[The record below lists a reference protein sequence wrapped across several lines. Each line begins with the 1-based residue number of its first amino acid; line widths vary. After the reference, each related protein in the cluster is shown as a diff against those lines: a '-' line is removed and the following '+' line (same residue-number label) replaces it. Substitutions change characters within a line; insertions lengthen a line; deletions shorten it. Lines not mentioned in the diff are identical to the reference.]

1 MGVLENWYINLT
13 NCLHVAA
20 RLFPELLCRS
30 ALVRLERFPRHCFCL
45 TAPQRPFCST
55 FPTFSKSLFND
66 MHCFGEE
73 TSVPLFTEI
82 NSIAELLFG
91 LLWLQTR
98 NGATP
103 GLLIHSPSPLSIASK
118 TPETENQILSL
129 SKDISQWSPIMTI
142 ETFRCDICIRI
153 AL

>member
-13 NCLHVAA
+13 NCLHGAA
-20 RLFPELLCRS
+20 RLFPDLLCS
-30 ALVRLERFPRHCFCL
+30 CAAWAFSKTLFLS
-45 TAPQRPFCST
+45 APQRPFCCT
-55 FPTFSKSLFND
+55 FPTFSKSLFDD
-66 MHCFGEE
+66 MYCFGEE
-73 TSVPLFTEI
+73 TTVPLFTEI
-82 NSIAELLFG
+82 NSIAEYLFG

-103 GLLIHSPSPLSIASK
+103 GLLIHSTSPLSIASK

-129 SKDISQWSPIMTI
+129 SKDISQWSPILTI
-142 ETFRCDICIRI
+142 EIFRCDICIRI